1 MVACVSLSMVWPKVA
16 ERSAGAR
23 VKNASGSSGARKG
36 GIKKVGGGSQSQ
48 LDKGQCFFDKGST
61 HGRPGLPR
69 RNGRPLRIDV
79 GHREGARTA
88 VILVEAIGL
97 AVALLLVGYLV
108 LALLFPER
116 F

>member
-1 MVACVSLSMVWPKVA
+1 MNPNPSL
-16 ERSAGAR
+16 G
-23 VKNASGSSGARKG
+23 VKSASGSTGSRKG
-36 GIKKVGGGSQSQ
+36 GIKKVGGGTQGQ

-61 HGRPGLPR
+61 HGRPGLPW
-69 RNGRPLRIDV
+69 RNGRPLCFDL
-79 GHREGARTA
+79 GHREGARTT